1 MAKPP
6 NYTVVACRSSRMS
19 YICAILSNSCALV
32 RSATMALLTE
42 RVNTIMECLASDFR
56 VPLNFTCFFSQ
67 SFLPVLAWK
76 TTEKTWKIS
85 PDLQDLTLNIWHWIH
100 FFSTVQPNKQCV
112 YVANPLWTSKCC
124 CCCGTRT
131 IMAPFIILASTLGQA
146 LLVLNSCCKME
157 PCVNFRYPFNFF
169 I

>member
-1 MAKPP
+1 MQGWRVNLFLIKRKVFYPSVSKE
-6 NYTVVACRSSRMS
+6 NLLSEVTYVYWIVGRKMTKKFQNSLRTKVVVGNFWSLYLDKNLISQLVMLVRTRYYTV
-19 YICAILSNSCALV
+19 
-32 RSATMALLTE
+32 
-42 RVNTIMECLASDFR
+42 
-56 VPLNFTCFFSQ
+56 
-67 SFLPVLAWK
+67 
-76 TTEKTWKIS
+76 
-85 PDLQDLTLNIWHWIH
+85 HWIH

-131 IMAPFIILASTLGQA
+131 IMAPFIILASTLGQT